1 MKKILIRL
9 FVAIVLFC
17 GVSCAQMDKK
27 AVTDSPSQPET
38 EKFDDFFTVFCRDSL
53 FRESRTV
60 KPFPYLIETDQ
71 EIDEEESDNWEERY
85 DTTYREKFPFI
96 SMEIGKM
103 EEGTTFDLEKINSD
117 SIILK
122 IQIEDTGIQFWV
134 IFSRK
139 SKSDKWYAVECKDVS
154 T

>member
-1 MKKILIRL
+1 MTKILIRP
-9 FVAIVLFC
+9 FVAMLLFC

-38 EKFDDFFTVFCRDSL
+38 ENFNDFFTVFCRDSL

-60 KPFPYLIETDQ
+60 KPFPYLVL
-71 EIDEEESDNWEERY
+71 EEVEEDRY
-85 DTTYREKFPFI
+85 DTTYINEFPFATMMV
-96 SMEIGKM
+96 SEMEA
-103 EEGTTFDLEKINSD
+103 GTIFILEQMSPNSV
-117 SIILK
+117 LLR
-122 IQIEDTGIQFWV
+122 IQVEDTGIQFRV

-139 SKSDKWYAVECKDVS
+139 SKSDNWYAVECKDVS